1 MNMDLWV
8 VDTSNRL
15 FIRRLWMKI
24 KKKQLSKNSV
34 LCDRS
39 ILKSSLASD
48 RAVLYGNVAF
58 SILVVSTKKMA
69 TRFSEKGVRFF
80 RKFVSKLNIENV
92 QNF

>member
-1 MNMDLWV
+1 MLIHQIDSLSDV
-8 VDTSNRL
+8 YEL
-15 FIRRLWMKI
+15 KI